1 MLLSFSCGGVVHG
14 GQKSITDILKS
25 DRVQKKQNKMLS
37 LCAGLSKPCFAGSL
51 LLAVAIG
58 N

>member
-1 MLLSFSCGGVVHG
+1 MQRSEKHYRHFKVRQS
-14 GQKSITDILKS
+14 TELKS
-25 DRVQKKQNKMLS
+25 KTKQNKMLS
-37 LCAGLSKPCFAGSL
+37 LCSGLSKPCFAGSL